1 MVWSLCIAQS
11 LHVVVQSGRIVRPCK
26 MEHTS
31 TTPSPQNSSLY
42 AHAKTSFNLPTF
54 GTDRSLICTYVYTVI
69 IVLCTIISG
78 YRKVIR
84 F

>member
-54 GTDRSLICTYVYTVI
+54 GTDRSLIYMYI
-69 IVLCTIISG
+69 HIHSSIVLCISG
-78 YRKVIR
+78 YRRVIR